1 MYLFQRIEEVMIQY
15 HDARA
20 VIAEFLLNEKN
31 HLYRYTMDDIARFTY
46 TSKSTLVRF
55 AKTLGFKGWKDF
67 NRVLMEEIKYQE
79 SNKSTI
85 DVNFPFVESDDYK
98 KVIDNMAQLQI
109 ESIMDTANLI
119 QEKMLELA
127 VIRLSKAKNIILF
140 GMRPNSY
147 YAESLRWK
155 FLSIGLHIH
164 IAGYGEFGM
173 LARTLTKDDCA
184 ILVSYSGDNVNKDPM
199 AQVEILKKQNVP
211 MIAMTSGGNN
221 YLQQNIDCIF
231 EISAR
236 ERLYSKISTFATEQS
251 LLLIFSV
258 IFACYFKKH
267 YNQNLVYK
275 IENSKVLEQQ
285 RNATLKQLKEE

>member
-173 LARTLTKDDCA
+173 LARTLNKDDCA

-251 LLLIFSV
+251 LLLIFNV

-267 YNQNLVYK
+267 YHQNLVYK

>member
-1 MYLFQRIEEVMIQY
+1 MYLFQRIEEIMIQY

-31 HLYRYTMDDIARFTY
+31 HLYRYTMEDIARFTY

-140 GMRPNSY
+140 GMCPNSY

-173 LARTLTKDDCA
+173 LARTLTKDDCV

-251 LLLIFSV
+251 LLLIFNV

-267 YNQNLVYK
+267 YHQNLVYK